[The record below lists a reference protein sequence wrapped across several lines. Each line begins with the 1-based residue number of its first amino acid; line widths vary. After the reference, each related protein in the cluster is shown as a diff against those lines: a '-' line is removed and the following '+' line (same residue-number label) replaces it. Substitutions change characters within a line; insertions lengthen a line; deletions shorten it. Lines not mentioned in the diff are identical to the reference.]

1 MTLARQNEQLH
12 ELDKLKDEVI
22 ALVSHELRT
31 PLTSII
37 GYIELVLDSEPTS
50 EQCLLLGVAERNSHR
65 LLRLVNDLLFV
76 AQVQA
81 GKLTLELADIDVG
94 DLIEEEV
101 RAAQVS
107 AASSD
112 VTLTY
117 RQDGVGLRARL
128 DHQRICQV
136 VGNLVSNAV
145 KFTPPG
151 GRVDVTAQR
160 VGDAVVVAVAD
171 TGIGI
176 AEEEREQ
183 LFTRFFRTEGAVR
196 SAVQGTGLGL
206 SIVKAIV
213 EAHHGQIGVD
223 SIEGS
228 GSTFRFTLPLVV
240 TRAVAQRGATRT

>member
-1 MTLARQNEQLH
+1 LGCGRAWITSASARWS
-12 ELDKLKDEVI
+12 
-22 ALVSHELRT
+22 ATSCRT
-31 PLTSII
+31 P
-37 GYIELVLDSEPTS
+37 
-50 EQCLLLGVAERNSHR
+50 
-65 LLRLVNDLLFV
+65 
-76 AQVQA
+76 
-81 GKLTLELADIDVG
+81 
-94 DLIEEEV
+94 
-101 RAAQVS
+101 
-107 AASSD
+107 SSS
-112 VTLTY
+112 LPR
-117 RQDGVGLRARL
+117 RQ
-128 DHQRICQV
+128 
-136 VGNLVSNAV
+136 
-145 KFTPPG
+145 
-151 GRVDVTAQR
+151 VDVTAQR

-240 TRAVAQRGATRT
+240 TRAVAQREATRT